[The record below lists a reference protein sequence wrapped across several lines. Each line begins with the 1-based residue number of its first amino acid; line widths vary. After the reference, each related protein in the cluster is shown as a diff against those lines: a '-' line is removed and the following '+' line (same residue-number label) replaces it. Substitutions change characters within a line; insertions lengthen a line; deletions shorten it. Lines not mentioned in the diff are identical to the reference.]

1 MKRFTIFQVD
11 VAALSEMDDKDLN
24 DLGLTNANDRKTIL
38 KYVFKLKS

>member
-1 MKRFTIFQVD
+1 MKGCTIFQVD